1 MQRKVNVVEDL
12 DGNKIVFIHDI
23 VFKGKRSVEWSDV
36 EAYLK
41 RFVGEEHIVEDT
53 GDLVYIAQTF
63 RMNIRIRIIR
73 CFLEVQMQKRKPMQ
87 HKESQRCC

>member
-41 RFVGEEHIVEDT
+41 RFVGEE
-53 GDLVYIAQTF
+53 
-63 RMNIRIRIIR
+63 
-73 CFLEVQMQKRKPMQ
+73 
-87 HKESQRCC
+87 